1 VPAYLKRYYIRC
13 IRVKRKT
20 FFVKALDI
28 DRIGHYTWFVT
39 KERKVQNTYK
49 ITKRF
54 YEDHVERDLIAPDVV
69 KKTKTHFW
77 IDATENEAM
86 AELRSDA
93 LFYGLGNIDDYEGLR
108 KSAIA
113 LLNVI
118 GFEAAA

>member
-1 VPAYLKRYYIRC
+1 M
-13 IRVKRKT
+13 
-20 FFVKALDI
+20 
-28 DRIGHYTWFVT
+28 T
-39 KERKVQNTYK
+39 KTYK

-69 KKTKTHFW
+69 KKTKTHLW

-93 LFYGLGNIDDYEGLR
+93 LFIALGNIDGFQYEGLR

-113 LLNVI
+113 LLEVI
-118 GFEAAA
+118 GFEETA